1 MWVKEESHFERLRTR
16 GRTKSEDT
24 ERDKTRN
31 YVVWWRITT
40 VYCANLTL
48 SILEEKNRRDGTGWV
63 QVRQNETRR
72 NKKRQDEAFM
82 LPDNDKPIMCV
93 LHWHFGIGKEVER
106 NEMRWEGDETLNHL
120 IKKIHCM
127 QISLGAFYKKKREKK
142 LTDELREDEKRK
154 QMTDKKE
161 LVRTHIWQEVVFFK
175 DLKKFVLE
183 KYCFFQVFFFACYET
198 SQKQVPARPI
208 K

>member
-1 MWVKEESHFERLRTR
+1 
-16 GRTKSEDT
+16 
-24 ERDKTRN
+24 
-31 YVVWWRITT
+31 
-40 VYCANLTL
+40 
-48 SILEEKNRRDGTGWV
+48 
-63 QVRQNETRR
+63 
-72 NKKRQDEAFM
+72 
-82 LPDNDKPIMCV
+82 
-93 LHWHFGIGKEVER
+93 
-106 NEMRWEGDETLNHL
+106 
-120 IKKIHCM
+120 M

-183 KYCFFQVFFFACYET
+183 KYCFFQVVFFACYET